1 MRNRAFWVPA
11 FAATILF
18 ILLAALY
25 AGGARDL
32 YDAIIRG
39 WGVEVFSFPFLD
51 TDTVLSAIRCLR
63 KGVDVFVV
71 NPCDYLGRVY
81 DYSPLWLTL
90 AAFPMTLGWLQ
101 PIGFGL
107 DIAFL
112 AALLLLPAGRTRR
125 DVALIALGVVSS
137 ATVYA
142 VERGNND
149 LVIFILAA
157 GAATLA
163 CRSPMVRVIAY
174 MLALLAGLLKY
185 YPMTLMALATREG
198 PRRFFAVTAGS
209 IALTALFIAIA
220 GHDLARALQLIPT
233 GPYFSDMFG
242 SITVAGGLTQL
253 IGWPNLMGSALHG
266 VMVFAAILMGA
277 RLGLRDWIGEDVT
290 RLSERERTF
299 LLAGIMLTCGCFF
312 TAQNIGYRVVHLVL
326 LLPAMVALRRTANKR
341 LYGWGVAATLGL
353 LWSQG
358 WRHALLSAVTPL
370 GERAQSTAILM
381 GWIVR
386 EGLWWWLIVV
396 LIGLATALLL
406 QSEMGLFARRLVMR
420 SRDFGPPRSD
430 A

>member
-1 MRNRAFWVPA
+1 MRNRAFTVPA

-18 ILLAALY
+18 VLMVALY
-25 AGGARDL
+25 ASGAKDL
-32 YDAIIRG
+32 YNGILRG
-39 WGVEVFSFPFLD
+39 WGIDPFSFPFLD

-63 KGVDVFVV
+63 KGVDVFVA

-101 PIGFGL
+101 PIGFGI
-107 DIAFL
+107 DVAFL
-112 AALLLLPAGRTRR
+112 VTLLLLPAGRTQR
-125 DVALIALGVVSS
+125 DVAIIAFGVVSS
-137 ATVYA
+137 ATAFA

-163 CRSPMVRVIAY
+163 CRSATVRIVGY

-185 YPMTLMALATREG
+185 YPLALMALATRER
-198 PRRFFAVTAGS
+198 PARFFAITAGS
-209 IALTALFIAIA
+209 IALVTLFIAIE
-220 GHDLARALQLIPT
+220 GHDLARALKLIPT
-233 GPYFSDMFG
+233 GSYFWDMFG

-253 IGWPNLMGSALHG
+253 IGWPMQIGMVLHG
-266 VMVFAAILMGA
+266 MMILAVIVIGVWLGRRETIAA
-277 RLGLRDWIGEDVT
+277 DVA

-299 LLAGIMLTCGCFF
+299 LLAGVLLTFGCFF
-312 TAQNIGYRVVHLVL
+312 TAQNIGYRAVHLLL
-326 LLPAMVALRRTANKR
+326 LLPAMVALHRTACRR

-358 WRHALLSAVTPL
+358 WRHALLVAVAPL
-370 GERAQSTAILM
+370 GERTQNIAMLM

-386 EGLWWWLIVV
+386 EGLWWWLITLLAGLVV
-396 LIGLATALLL
+396 ALLF
-406 QSEMGLFARRLVMR
+406 QSEMGLFAQRLLTRQRVSVLR
-420 SRDFGPPRSD
+420 
-430 A
+430 